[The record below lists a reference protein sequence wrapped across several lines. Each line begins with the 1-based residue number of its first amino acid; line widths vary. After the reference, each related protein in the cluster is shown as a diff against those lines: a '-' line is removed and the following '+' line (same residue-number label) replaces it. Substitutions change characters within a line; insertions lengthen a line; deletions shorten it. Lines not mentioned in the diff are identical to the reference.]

1 MKHEKKYYVI
11 LSLALIT
18 IGAAVIG
25 FGIWYGYQVFHGGS
39 VPPILEGKGG
49 SAPAAA
55 TAGSGLGSAGNA
67 AVLSAVG
74 AIAGKLGDV
83 VLQYIFAFLL
93 FSGGGRIAKIGVSA
107 AMIPYKAKKE
117 EEKEEEKSK

>member
-11 LSLALIT
+11 LSLVLIT

-49 SAPAAA
+49 SAPIAA
-55 TAGSGLGSAGNA
+55 TAGNA

-74 AIAGKLGDV
+74 ASAGKLGDV

-93 FSGGGRIAKIGVSA
+93 FSGGGRIAKIGVNA
-107 AMIPYKAKKE
+107 AMIPYRAKKE
-117 EEKEEEKSK
+117 EEETKEEKSK